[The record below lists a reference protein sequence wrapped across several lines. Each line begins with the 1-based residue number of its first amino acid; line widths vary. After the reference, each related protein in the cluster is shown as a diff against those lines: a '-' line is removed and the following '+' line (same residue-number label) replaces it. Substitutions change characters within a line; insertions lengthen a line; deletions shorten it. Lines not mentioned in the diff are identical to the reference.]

1 MRFIVEVAPAGDT
14 ERASR
19 LVLPEGVEVV
29 EDVAMADGS
38 RVLVAA
44 GELGGGA
51 RHSTSG
57 S

>member
-1 MRFIVEVAPAGDT
+1 MLQRLSRVLGMRFIVEVAPAGDT

-44 GELGGGA
+44 G
-51 RHSTSG
+51 
-57 S
+57 